1 MNNTV
6 AIIACLK
13 TEERYIKEWLDW
25 HIKIGIDHF
34 YLCDN
39 NDSDYPIKLC
49 DVIKEY
55 IDKGIVEVFNYN
67 DIHPIQPHCYNDIY
81 QKYGNLY
88 DWYLIID
95 IDEFLVIPKTNDDL
109 KKFINTFPKYV
120 DNIIFNWR
128 YYGDNGLIEDDGRG
142 CLERFIEPVNIEG
155 KIINGKSNKFKS
167 MIRNKQYFIDNYKD
181 FNLKINNQHI
191 IFNNSDILKYNICN
205 IVKNINIKK
214 LKYKLLKKYD
224 VLFNNIKWHI
234 NYKPFFINGSFSQDN
249 KDYEELFKNIYNTCY
264 LKHFMTKTIDEY
276 IKYKINRGDTLKRKD
291 DEKYPYSIGKF
302 FGINEKTDVHRKFI
316 ANISNK

>member
-81 QKYGNLY
+81 QKYGDLY
-88 DWYLIID
+88 NWYLIID
-95 IDEFLVIPKTNDDL
+95 IDEFLVIPKTNDNL
-109 KKFINTFPKYV
+109 KEFIKTFPKYV
-120 DNIIFNWR
+120 DNISFNWR

-142 CLERFIEPVNIEG
+142 CLERFVEPVNIEG
-155 KIINGKSNKFKS
+155 KIINGKSNKVKS
-167 MIRNKQYFIDNYKD
+167 MIRNKQYFIDNYKK
-181 FNLKINNQHI
+181 FYPIIESQHTIFGTGNITKYNLNNKELKIR
-191 IFNNSDILKYNICN
+191 
-205 IVKNINIKK
+205 
-214 LKYKLLKKYD
+214 KYD
-224 VLFNNIKWHI
+224 VLFNKISWNII
-234 NYKPFFINGSFSQDN
+234 YKPFFIDESFSQDN
-249 KDYEELFKNIYNTCY
+249 KDYEELFKKIYNTCY

-302 FGINEKTDVHRKFI
+302 FGINEKTDAHRKFI